1 MVQVTDCR
9 ENTTL
14 SGQPIHL
21 PHCQARRTMIGQIL
35 STMLPVFLIAGC
47 GALYGRYRSPDIQTM
62 NTVNMEL
69 FVPMLVFA
77 VLADQDAPLGD
88 YAWLATAG
96 AIVVLGSGLLLWP
109 VARAFNLNPR
119 TFLPPMMF
127 NNSGNMG
134 IPLMVL
140 AFGEAALPAAVVLFV
155 VEMIL
160 HFSVG
165 LYMLDP
171 HTAILKRLRVPVVV
185 ATVAGLS
192 VNIGGVAMPDWL
204 LEALNM
210 LGGICIPLM
219 LFTLGIRMLDVD
231 FSDWKLGLLG
241 AIACPAS
248 GLILAWPLIGVLD
261 LPGLQIATLWV
272 FAALPPA
279 VLNYMVAE
287 QYHQEPQKVA
297 ALVLIS
303 NLGSL
308 LVMPVVLG
316 LVFSAGYL

>member
-1 MVQVTDCR
+1 
-9 ENTTL
+9 
-14 SGQPIHL
+14 
-21 PHCQARRTMIGQIL
+21 MIGQIV

-47 GALYGRYRSPDIQTM
+47 GALYGRYRSPDIQSM

-77 VLADQDAPLGD
+77 VLADQEAPLAD

-96 AIVVLGSGLLLWP
+96 VVVVLGSGLLLWP
-109 VARAFNLNPR
+109 LAKMLRLNLK

-134 IPLMVL
+134 IPLIVL
-140 AFGEAALPAAVVLFV
+140 AFGEAALPAAVVLFI

-171 HTAILKRLRVPVVV
+171 HTSMIRRLRVPVVL
-185 ATVAGLS
+185 ATIAGLA
-192 VNIGGVAMPDWL
+192 VNIGGVALPGWL
-204 LEALNM
+204 MEALNM

-219 LFTLGIRMLDVD
+219 LFTLGIRMLEVD

-248 GLILAWPLIGVLD
+248 GLVLAWPLIAVLD
-261 LPGLQIATLWV
+261 LPGIQVASLWV

-287 QYHQEPQKVA
+287 QYRQEPHKVA
-297 ALVLIS
+297 SLVLIS

-308 LVMPVVLG
+308 VVMPIVLG
-316 LVFSAGYL
+316 LVFSAGYV